1 MRDLQQLEEDNEK
14 LKNSVLEI
22 EREHLDIGFKYE
34 RDKALWQEKFE
45 FLQNQKKQSKD
56 DLKEAQRKFEL
67 TIEQLQKKESNDKG
81 KVESAQL
88 VLINTVEKKY
98 KDQLREMSDNHNQ
111 KERDYQNKIRALEK
125 EVKILQDRL
134 EAENRGSALVNLLE
148 RKVQESHDNEQRLAF
163 ELEQTKNEKER
174 KFLEQQETI
183 ERERE
188 SYKKRIQDLETKVK
202 DLDYA
207 RQTNTFE
214 MEKERA

>member
-1 MRDLQQLEEDNEK
+1 
-14 LKNSVLEI
+14 
-22 EREHLDIGFKYE
+22 
-34 RDKALWQEKFE
+34 
-45 FLQNQKKQSKD
+45 
-56 DLKEAQRKFEL
+56 
-67 TIEQLQKKESNDKG
+67 
-81 KVESAQL
+81 
-88 VLINTVEKKY
+88 
-98 KDQLREMSDNHNQ
+98 MSDNHNQ

-214 MEKERA
+214 MEKERAWWTLEKERFTAVINEQKEDL